1 MEIGDLS
8 HRDRI
13 AIGRFVKAGGSQAAG
28 LRHKATGRGAG
39 HKAGAAGRPQALRH
53 GRIKTLSYE
62 YVCSV
67 MQLDSRTLV
76 IVGIFVG
83 LAVSLLCVLIWRTH
97 QTYPG
102 FGRWTLANCA
112 VVAAL
117 CLFSRQGNSP
127 AWVTEVLANGVAFL
141 AAILML
147 EGTREF
153 AGLRAPVA
161 SMRGAA
167 VLALAGIVYF
177 TYAVDSFQAR
187 TAFHSGYLS
196 LVFLLAGATLLR
208 DIPKGCEVSRRFTG
222 SVLTLT
228 GLASLVRPV
237 YYFFDPSVR
246 SILEANSGNTATLVI
261 LVLAMIFWS
270 AGFFLLTNERLVVDL
285 REAEG
290 RTAKANLDLAEAV
303 GSATLLAQRASAADR
318 AKSEFLANMSHEIRT
333 PMNGVIGMTE
343 ALLDTPLSIEQRD
356 YVDTVRSSAHALLAV
371 INDILDFSKIEAGR
385 LAIES
390 YDFDLGAIV
399 EAVRMLLL
407 PAAQTKGVNL
417 TAEYEDL
424 PSRAGPPLCFAG
436 DGGRIRQ
443 IIHNL
448 AGNAVKFTA
457 AGSVKI
463 TVKCTESDGEAANV
477 RVSIEDTGVGIAPEK
492 LGKLFQKFSQVDAS
506 VTRKYGGTG
515 LGLAISKQL
524 VELMGGSIGVDSQ
537 EGRGSTFWFTLP
549 LRVSS
554 HAGVCED
561 G

>member
-1 MEIGDLS
+1 
-8 HRDRI
+8 
-13 AIGRFVKAGGSQAAG
+13 
-28 LRHKATGRGAG
+28 
-39 HKAGAAGRPQALRH
+39 
-53 GRIKTLSYE
+53 
-62 YVCSV
+62 

-117 CLFSRQGNSP
+117 CLFSLQGNAP
-127 AWVTEVLANGVAFL
+127 AWVTEILANGVAFL
-141 AAILML
+141 AAVLML
-147 EGTREF
+147 EGTRDF
-153 AGLRAPVA
+153 AGLRAPMA

-177 TYAVDSFQAR
+177 AYSVDSFRER
-187 TAFHSGYLS
+187 TAFHSGYLG
-196 LVFLLAGATLLR
+196 LAFLLAGVILLR
-208 DIPKGCEVSRRFTG
+208 GIPRGCEVSRRFAG
-222 SVLTLT
+222 SVLAIT
-228 GLASLVRPV
+228 GLASLSRPL

-246 SILEANSGNTATLVI
+246 SIFEASSGNSATLVF

-290 RTAKANLDLAEAV
+290 RTAKANLNLAEAV
-303 GSATLLAQRASAADR
+303 GSATQLAEKASAADR

-371 INDILDFSKIEAGR
+371 INDILDFSKIEAGQ

-390 YDFDLGAIV
+390 YTFDLGGIV
-399 EAVRMLLL
+399 EAIRLLLL
-407 PAAQTKGVNL
+407 PAAQSKGLNL
-417 TAEYEDL
+417 TADYT
-424 PSRAGPPLCFAG
+424 GFPLCFVG
-436 DGGRIRQ
+436 DGGRVRQ

-457 AGSVKI
+457 SGSVRI
-463 TVKCTESDGEAANV
+463 SVQCAEPAGEIADV
-477 RVSIEDTGVGIAPEK
+477 RVSVEDTGVGIAPEK

-524 VELMGGSIGVDSQ
+524 VELMGGSIGVESQ
-537 EGRGSTFWFTLP
+537 EGKGSTFWFSLP

-554 HAGVCED
+554 NAEVLGED